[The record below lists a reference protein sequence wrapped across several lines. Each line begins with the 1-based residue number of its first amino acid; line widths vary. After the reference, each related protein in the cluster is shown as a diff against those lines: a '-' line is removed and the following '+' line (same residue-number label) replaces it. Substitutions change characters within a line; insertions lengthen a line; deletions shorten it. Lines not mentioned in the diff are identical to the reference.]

1 MAPRVYSTPYFQ
13 PYTFYFVALSAFRS
27 HFANNLEGIDNP
39 FEALGA
45 SLFVFAQVLWTWRD
59 PPSGSIPWFSNWGKY
74 LLLLCCITLS
84 SSREKPTQ
92 TREVTRRIPSAKEGL
107 LLPYQKNFW
116 CRCLGGSSQELIKV
130 GVANSYLAFTLFAS
144 CLSFSSP
151 PLHRFAFFV
160 CLCRSPF
167 FSPALCFLVCLL
179 ACWSHHEWKHQSLWL
194 LEY

>member
-92 TREVTRRIPSAKEGL
+92 ASLCQRV
-107 LLPYQKNFW
+107 NFW
-116 CRCLGGSSQELIKV
+116 AVVWEVAEGFLAPLPGRIKSRTHPSKCRKLI
-130 GVANSYLAFTLFAS
+130 SCIYFFAS
-144 CLSFSSP
+144 RFPLPHFWKTKIYKNICLF
-151 PLHRFAFFV
+151 
-160 CLCRSPF
+160 RSPF
-167 FSPALCFLVCLL
+167 LSLAFSLLVCYVPSICLHLRLL
-179 ACWSHHEWKHQSLWL
+179 KI
-194 LEY
+194 